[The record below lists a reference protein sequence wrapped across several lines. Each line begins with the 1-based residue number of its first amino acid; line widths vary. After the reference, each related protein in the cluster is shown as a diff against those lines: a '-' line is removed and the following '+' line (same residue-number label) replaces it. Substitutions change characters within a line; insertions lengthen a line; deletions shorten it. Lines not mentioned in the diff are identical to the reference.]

1 MPIIIPE
8 KERCSDSLNTEK
20 IMHHKDMVKA
30 NTWILEKY
38 EPQKKEIAI
47 FVPCS
52 KKKPYHESP
61 SHKIFDKVIFSYLLH
76 ENVHI
81 ITFGT
86 CGVVPREL
94 DEEYP
99 FLNYKFMMGKC
110 NIKEIKD
117 DFLKIESQRIC

>member
-8 KERCSDSLNTEK
+8 DERSSYPLDTEK
-20 IMHHKDMVKA
+20 ITTHPDMVKA
-30 NTWILEKY
+30 NEWILNSY
-38 EPQKKEIAI
+38 SFSYYPIAL

-61 SHKIFDKVIFSYLLH
+61 SHKNFDRVIFS
-76 ENVHI
+76 NIDKKNIHI

-86 CGVVPREL
+86 CGVVPRDL

-99 FLNYKFMMGKC
+99 FINYKFMMGKC

-117 DFLKIESQRIC
+117 EFIEVESKRIC